1 MRILVTGSHGLIG
14 SALVAALEREGHDVV
29 RVVRGPA
36 GPGEVHWDPAAGEL
50 DLSGTDKIDAAVHLA
65 GEGIAEKRWTSEQKR
80 RIVDSRVASTD
91 LLARS
96 LAAAGHRP
104 SVLVSGSAVGIY
116 GDRGDVVIDEDSP
129 AGAGF
134 LAEVC
139 RQWEAATAPA
149 SDAGIRVV
157 HARSGIVLS
166 PEGGALKRQLPLFKV
181 GIGGRLGSGRQYQSW
196 IALDDE
202 VVAIMFALENESLS
216 GPVNLTAPHPVTN
229 AEFTKTLGAVLG
241 RPTVVAAPKFGLSA
255 VLGHEL
261 VSEML
266 LAGQRVMPMRLLGS
280 GYTFRY
286 PELEPALRSL
296 LG

>member
-14 SALVAALEREGHDVV
+14 SALVTALEKDGHDVV
-29 RVVRGPA
+29 RLVRGPA
-36 GPGEVHWDPAAGEL
+36 APGEVHWDPAAGQL
-50 DLSGTDKIDAAVHLA
+50 DLAGTDKIDGAVHLA
-65 GEGIAEKRWTSEQKR
+65 GEGIGDKRWTPEQKR

-96 LAAAGHRP
+96 LASAGHRP
-104 SVLVSGSAVGIY
+104 SVLISASAVGIY

-149 SDAGIRVV
+149 ADDGIRVV
-157 HARSGIVLS
+157 VARNGIVLS
-166 PEGGALKRQLPLFKV
+166 PQGGALKKLLPLFKI
-181 GIGGRLGSGRQYQSW
+181 GMGGRLGSGRQYLSW
-196 IALDDE
+196 ISIDDE
-202 VVAIMFALENESLS
+202 VGAIMFALQNDSLS

-266 LAGQRVMPMRLLGS
+266 LAGQRVMPMRLLGG
-280 GYTFRY
+280 GYTFRD
-286 PELEPALRSL
+286 PELEPALRRL
-296 LG
+296 LT